1 MKIRIDPENRV
12 LTIGNLKVRREHNF
26 VDSNTF
32 GVFVIRGNKLEQ
44 ELEIALLKFDTLIYP
59 RRYATAIGDVLGV
72 SAAKLYKTFNA
83 LQYKCFIQ
91 PIEKYT
97 RWVPRTKGKITN
109 QWQEIIV
116 KNKSLADQLLKDNLE
131 KLIPFCCVIGQS
143 PEYCK
148 TLFGKG
154 LWKRICNLS
163 PTKIGLVSN
172 AVKMYFVYTNRAVID
187 SKIKDLVDILIST
200 KHRVLRALNGVNAH
214 SFYKTENLTMLKWY
228 NKNFA
233 YTMKMPNNSCGYWFN
248 VYMDTERLA
257 RQTEQPFSVNWNA
270 ERMKL
275 KHDEYVAVWNHKR
288 NIERTVLLNTEY
300 PCYNPLQSILSEF
313 NNKHY
318 TITAFKT
325 PFEMVEEGKDQKH
338 CIGSYYLDMH
348 HRNNT
353 ILFKLQDASNDK
365 TYSCVQLSKSPNQW
379 QINQHFKKHNAD
391 VDCEIAIHII
401 KNIVNHLNSIEFVI

>member
-1 MKIRIDPENRV
+1 MKICIDPENRV

-26 VDSNTF
+26 DDSNTF

-72 SAAKLYKTFNA
+72 SAAKLYKAFNA

-154 LWKRICNLS
+154 LWK
-163 PTKIGLVSN
+163 
-172 AVKMYFVYTNRAVID
+172 
-187 SKIKDLVDILIST
+187 
-200 KHRVLRALNGVNAH
+200 
-214 SFYKTENLTMLKWY
+214 
-228 NKNFA
+228 
-233 YTMKMPNNSCGYWFN
+233 
-248 VYMDTERLA
+248 
-257 RQTEQPFSVNWNA
+257 
-270 ERMKL
+270 
-275 KHDEYVAVWNHKR
+275 
-288 NIERTVLLNTEY
+288 
-300 PCYNPLQSILSEF
+300 
-313 NNKHY
+313 
-318 TITAFKT
+318 
-325 PFEMVEEGKDQKH
+325 
-338 CIGSYYLDMH
+338 
-348 HRNNT
+348 
-353 ILFKLQDASNDK
+353 
-365 TYSCVQLSKSPNQW
+365 
-379 QINQHFKKHNAD
+379 
-391 VDCEIAIHII
+391 
-401 KNIVNHLNSIEFVI
+401 